1 MLTRIYHIIRKD
13 FLVGKRERQ
22 AFLASLL
29 YLVAITF
36 VVFKVFGTLEGPT
49 RMGVFWIIMVF
60 ISINLVGYSF
70 SLVSD
75 RRRLNH
81 YQLYDPVE
89 FLLAKLLTN
98 IFKLIV
104 AGILLIGLFM
114 LFSAQGLKNA
124 ALFTQIYLLASFG
137 LVGVLT
143 FVSSIAVYSSNQM
156 SMVTILSLPLLI
168 PVMMIGMRV
177 SLVSERMFFDTS
189 TGNSL
194 LMLFGI
200 DLLMVVLS
208 VLFISFTWKP

>member
-1 MLTRIYHIIRKD
+1 MLSRIYHIISKD

-29 YLVAITF
+29 YLAAITF
-36 VVFKVFGTLEGPT
+36 VVFKVFGNLEGPT

-70 SLVSD
+70 SLATD

-81 YQLYDPVE
+81 YQLYNPVE
-89 FLLAKLLTN
+89 FLVAMLLVNFIKLL
-98 IFKLIV
+98 V
-104 AGILLIGLFM
+104 AGILLIGLFV
-114 LFSAQGLKNA
+114 LFSSVGLKDA
-124 ALFTQIYLLASFG
+124 WLFTKVYLLASLG

-168 PVMMIGMRV
+168 PVLMIGMQV
-177 SLVSERMFFDTS
+177 SLVSERMFFDS
-189 TGNSL
+189 ATGNSL

-200 DLLMVVLS
+200 DILMIVLS
-208 VLFISFTWKP
+208 ILFISFTWKP

>member
-1 MLTRIYHIIRKD
+1 M
-13 FLVGKRERQ
+13 
-22 AFLASLL
+22 
-29 YLVAITF
+29 
-36 VVFKVFGTLEGPT
+36 
-49 RMGVFWIIMVF
+49 
-60 ISINLVGYSF
+60 N
-70 SLVSD
+70 D

-89 FLLAKLLTN
+89 FLIAKLFVNFL
-98 IFKLIV
+98 KLLI
-104 AGILLIGLFM
+104 AGILLISLFM
-114 LFSAQGLKNA
+114 IFSAEGLKNA
-124 ALFTQIYLLASFG
+124 PLFGQVYLLASLG

-168 PVMMIGMRV
+168 PVMMIGMRA
-177 SLVSERMFFDTS
+177 SLVSERMFFDTA

-200 DLLMVVLS
+200 DLLMIVLS